1 MVAIRIRFRS
11 FHHFVLPVQFV
22 QGYGEFV
29 NAEFL
34 EGLLAIDG
42 NGGLGEA
49 GSFLGRPAGA
59 QKTEHLDLAGAKEG
73 FRFGRSQDFILA
85 EEVDHMARGL
95 VAEDAVVGPD
105 GGQGGS

>member
-11 FHHFVLPVQFV
+11 FHHFVPPVQFI
-22 QGYGEFV
+22 QGFGEFV

-34 EGLLAIDG
+34 KGLLAIDG

-59 QKTEHLDLAGAKEG
+59 QETEHLDLAGVKEG
-73 FRFGRSQDFILA
+73 FRSGRSQEVMLA
-85 EEVDHMARGL
+85 EEVGHMGRGL
-95 VAEDAVVGPD
+95 VAESAAVGPD
-105 GGQGGS
+105 GEQGGS